1 MTNIFKYK
9 KNAFLVG
16 VLMTFFIG
24 TAGGSDA
31 LRFDVDEDEAILTQC
46 LNGEHGSPDESGQY
60 KIGMRRYVCFDVTA
74 KLNDVYTSLLPLG
87 TEAPLGQRVFHERT
101 YEVAATEEVGPSV
114 LAGLQTEG
122 AKLFV
127 RSSPLAF
134 DPEYWALYELLVPVV
149 PELPVFEAED
159 RTFELEGGESIKLSD
174 LPSLYD
180 EVGDG
185 VVTQHFFAVYYR
197 ELKG

>member
-1 MTNIFKYK
+1 MIRIFKYK
-9 KNAFLVG
+9 KNAFLAG
-16 VLMTFFIG
+16 VLTTFFISM
-24 TAGGSDA
+24 AWGSDA
-31 LRFDVDEDEAILTQC
+31 LRFDVEEDAAILRDCFSGLQ
-46 LNGEHGSPDESGQY
+46 GSPDEKGQY
-60 KIGMRRYVCFDVTA
+60 KTETRRYVCFDVTA

-149 PELPVFEAED
+149 PEPPVLAED
-159 RTFELEGGESIKLSD
+159 ITFELEGGESIKLSD

-180 EVGDG
+180 EVGDD
-185 VVTQHFFAVYYR
+185 VFTQHFFAIYYR
-197 ELKG
+197 EFKG